1 HGGGLT
7 ADFGPDVVYC
17 HDCSR
22 CQEAV
27 EDAGCDSDAHGFDQM
42 PPTRSSDTHI
52 SHDQA
57 LGGFGIGEDI
67 FANQETLAAAGQP
80 RVSQARE
87 AIVGGDAP
95 LLWVTNDSLII
106 AADNVSLLQ
115 SWVSNLSRTAKN

>member
-1 HGGGLT
+1 MLSHCQHGGGLT

-22 CQEAV
+22 CQDEAV
-27 EDAGCDSDAHGFDQM
+27 ENASCDSDAHGFDQI

-52 SHDQA
+52 SHDEA
-57 LGGFGIGEDI
+57 PGGFGIGGD
-67 FANQETLAAAGQP
+67 QETLAAAGQP
-80 RVSQARE
+80 RVGQARE
-87 AIVGGDAP
+87 AIIGGDAP

-115 SWVSNLSRTAKN
+115 S